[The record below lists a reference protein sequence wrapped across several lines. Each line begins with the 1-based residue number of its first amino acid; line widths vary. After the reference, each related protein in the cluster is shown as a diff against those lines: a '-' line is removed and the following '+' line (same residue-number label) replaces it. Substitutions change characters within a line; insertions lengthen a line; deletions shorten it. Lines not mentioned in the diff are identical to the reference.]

1 MNDENSVV
9 ETTEASPCQT
19 CDTSATEDAPARATH
34 NGVSAKE
41 TPTRTD
47 EASPGIFTD
56 TGTDSDFGSE
66 GSDSQTQESE
76 LEQLRSELKQL
87 RQEIAARDARMAQNA
102 RIEREYAEFC
112 ELFPGVSVESLSGE
126 VWKDVENGASLAAAY
141 ALAEKKQAAAL
152 ARATSSN
159 TNNRARSAGAGHTT
173 QNYEFSPAEVRA
185 MSSQEVRANLS
196 KIMRSMQKW
205 H

>member
-9 ETTEASPCQT
+9 EATEAPSCQT
-19 CDTSATEDAPARATH
+19 CDTSQTQNASAGTACNDA
-34 NGVSAKE
+34 SAKK
-41 TPTRTD
+41 TPTGTD
-47 EASPGIFTD
+47 EATAGILAD
-56 TGTDSDFGSE
+56 TGADSDSDCE

-87 RQEIAARDARMAQNA
+87 REELAARDARMAQNA
-102 RIEREYAEFC
+102 RVEHEYTEFC
-112 ELFPGVSVESLSGE
+112 ELFPGVSVGSLPDE
-126 VWKDVENGASLAAAY
+126 VWQDVKGGASLAAAY

-152 ARATSSN
+152 GRANDSN
-159 TNNRARSAGAGHTT
+159 TSNRARSAGAVHNT

-185 MSSQEVRANLS
+185 MTSQEVRANLP

>member
-9 ETTEASPCQT
+9 ETTEASPHQA
-19 CDTSATEDAPARATH
+19 CDTPEKEDAPAGVAH
-34 NGVSAKE
+34 NSAPAKE
-41 TPTRTD
+41 TPTGTD
-47 EASPGIFTD
+47 EASSGLFTD
-56 TGTDSDFGSE
+56 TGTDSDPDCE

-87 RQEIAARDARMAQNA
+87 RQEIADRDARMAQDA
-102 RIEREYAEFC
+102 RIEREYTEFC

-126 VWKDVENGASLAAAY
+126 VWKDIENGASLAAAY
-141 ALAEKKQAAAL
+141 ALAEKKQSVAL
-152 ARATSSN
+152 ARATNSN
-159 TNNRARSAGAGHTT
+159 TNNRVRSAGAVHNT

-185 MSSQEVRANLS
+185 MTSQEVRANLP

>member
-9 ETTEASPCQT
+9 ETTEASPCQACNT
-19 CDTSATEDAPARATH
+19 PATEDAPAGVAH
-34 NGVSAKE
+34 NGAPAKE

-47 EASPGIFTD
+47 ETSPGIFAD
-56 TGTDSDFGSE
+56 TGADFDSDCE

-87 RQEIAARDARMAQNA
+87 RQEIAARDARTAKNA
-102 RIEREYAEFC
+102 RIEREYTEFC
-112 ELFPGVSVESLSGE
+112 ELFPGVSVETLPSE
-126 VWKDVENGASLAAAY
+126 VWQDVKGGASLAAAY
-141 ALAEKKQAAAL
+141 ALAEKKQAAAN
-152 ARATSSN
+152 ARASGSN
-159 TNNRARSAGAGHTT
+159 TINRARSAGAVHNA